1 MRGERN
7 TPDEDSKAYLEV
19 PVADPHRVT
28 IADSVHELM
37 KEPAGHIFLESSLLL
52 QQVKQLPAID
62 IVHNQIQLCGRRKHL
77 PQVHD
82 MAVVEALEDGN
93 LCGRQKVGKKKA
105 KKHAM
110 PGKARRQKG
119 VGAGLA
125 RVPTTQTVS
134 IMRDTQMQPRV
145 GVDVPLPVPPEAAPP
160 TPPPRPSTP

>member
-93 LCGRQKVGKKKA
+93 LCGRQEVGKKKS
-105 KKHAM
+105 KKTRHA
-110 PGKARRQKG
+110 RQSQTTKGGWSG
-119 VGAGLA
+119 VGAGA
-125 RVPTTQTVS
+125 HNANRQYH
-134 IMRDTQMQPRV
+134 
-145 GVDVPLPVPPEAAPP
+145 A
-160 TPPPRPSTP
+160 